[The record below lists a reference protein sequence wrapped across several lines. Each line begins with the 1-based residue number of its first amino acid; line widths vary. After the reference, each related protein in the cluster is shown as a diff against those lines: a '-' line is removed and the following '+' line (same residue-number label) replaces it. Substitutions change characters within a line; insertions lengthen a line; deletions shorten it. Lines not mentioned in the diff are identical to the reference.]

1 MSLPAANAVGGNWGA
16 AESMARMMPP
26 IVFINLEKD
35 AQRRARVEAEF
46 ARLKLQGQRLPA
58 VWWKQLPAP
67 EQNRLYSADLNQ
79 HQYYKPLV
87 DGEKGCY
94 ASHIAAWQ
102 QLLASDAE
110 AMVVLEDDV
119 VLDERFCEAV
129 QAIVALQASQGTGW
143 DMVKLMGRAQGE
155 KVRAQRP
162 LTAALALIE
171 YRRVPSF
178 TAGYVVSRDGARKLL
193 ASRVPFGRPIDIDLR
208 FWWENDLQV
217 LGVQP
222 PVVHLDVTSEDSS
235 IAGRK
240 PPSDL
245 RTRWRKLAMK
255 LRLTWGNA
263 RHLRAQ
269 KSGH

>member
-1 MSLPAANAVGGNWGA
+1 
-16 AESMARMMPP
+16 MAPMMPP

-46 ARLKLQGQRLPA
+46 ARLQLPGQRLPA
-58 VWWKQLPAP
+58 VWWKQLPAA
-67 EQNRLYSADLNQ
+67 EQAQLYSAELNR

-94 ASHIAAWQ
+94 ASHIAAWR
-102 QLLASDAE
+102 QLLASEAP

-119 VLDERFCEAV
+119 VLDERFAEAV
-129 QAIVALQASQGTGW
+129 QAIVALEAAHGTGW

-155 KVRAQRP
+155 KLRAQRP
-162 LTAALALIE
+162 LTTALALIE

-178 TAGYVVSRDGARKLL
+178 TAGYVVSREGARKLL
-193 ASRVPFGRPIDIDLR
+193 TSRVPFGRPIDIDLR
-208 FWWENDLQV
+208 FWWENDLRI

-222 PVVHLDVTSEDSS
+222 PVVRLDVTSEDSS
-235 IAGRK
+235 IAGRQ
-240 PPSDL
+240 PPAGW

-263 RHLRAQ
+263 RYLRAQ
-269 KSGH
+269 KSGR